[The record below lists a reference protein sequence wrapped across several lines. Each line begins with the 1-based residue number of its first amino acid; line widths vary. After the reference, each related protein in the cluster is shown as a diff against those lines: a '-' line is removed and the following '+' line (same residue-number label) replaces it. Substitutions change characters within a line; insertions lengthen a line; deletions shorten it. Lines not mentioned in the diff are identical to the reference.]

1 MMSKIKIPV
10 VLALMACVIFS
21 CAQEK
26 EESSD
31 DIQRRVLNAYVSLY
45 YPQSQVMPDG
55 LVYID
60 KIAGTGTELE
70 KYNAA
75 YVDVVTKTLDG
86 NYGEYTDP
94 EIAKRLGTYSKAN
107 YYGPRLF
114 EIGYGSTYIG
124 LETVLTGMK
133 EGGETTVIIPPWLTG
148 TEYSNTSQAVSI
160 NVIYTVKLKKVI
172 KDIIKYQMDTMAN
185 YAKIYYPGLDTLS
198 KGFYFKSLS
207 GGEKD
212 TIASD
217 ATVNVRYVG
226 RLLNGFVFDTNIADT
241 AKKYGIYNS
250 SNKYEPLAITYSETA
265 ATMSEANG
273 VKIGFCMGLKE
284 MKNYKQEA
292 FTMFYSEFGY
302 GATGDGQSPTKIGP
316 YQPLIFWLQTES
328 EEKK

>member
-10 VLALMACVIFS
+10 VLALVACVMFS

-31 DIQRRVLNAYVSLY
+31 DIQRKILDAYVSLY
-45 YPQSQVMPDG
+45 YPQAQTMPDG

-60 KIAGTGTELE
+60 KVAGTGTALE

-75 YVDVVTKTLDG
+75 YVDIVTKTLDG

-107 YYGPRLF
+107 FYGPKLF
-114 EIGYGSTYIG
+114 EVGYGSTYIG

-133 EGGETTVIIPPWLTG
+133 EGGEATFIMPPWLTG
-148 TEYSNTSQAVSI
+148 TEYASSSQSVSI
-160 NVIYTVKLKKVI
+160 SMIYTVKLKTVI
-172 KDIIKYQMDTMAN
+172 KDIIKYQMDTMAS
-185 YAKIYYPGLDTLS
+185 YAKIHYPNLDTLS
-198 KGFYFKSLS
+198 KGFYFKSLYA
-207 GGEKD
+207 GGKD

-226 RLLNGFVFDTNIADT
+226 RLLNGFIFDTNIADT
-241 AKKYGIYNS
+241 AKKYGIYDAAKS
-250 SNKYEPLAITYSETA
+250 YEPLEITYSETA
-265 ATMSEANG
+265 ATMSEANST
-273 VKIGFCMGLKE
+273 KIGFCMGLKQ

-302 GATGDGQSPTKIGP
+302 GATGEGGQNAKIGP

-328 EEKK
+328 KVTN